1 VRFDQ
6 PLERDPARARAAAWW
21 LALGLVAL
29 AGYRALALAVADLP
43 LHFDEAQYWGWSRAL
58 EWGYYSKP
66 PMIAVAIRAATAVC
80 GDGEVCVRAP
90 AYLGLALAAWFV
102 FLAVRRL
109 HGTRAGVLAAIA
121 FATLPAVSLGSWA
134 MTTDVPLVL
143 FWSIGLYCF
152 VRAME
157 QDSVRWWLATGL
169 AGGLG
174 LLSKYTMAMFGVSVA
189 AYLLWE
195 PTLRRRLRS
204 WKPWLAA
211 FLAFLVFAPNLWW
224 NAAMG
229 FPTFAHTAEI
239 SRLGRALVRPG
250 EFALF
255 VVGQLAV
262 FGPVLGVAL
271 FAAIVAVALGRAD
284 QRMRLWAAFTLPL
297 LAVVGLQAL
306 VARAN
311 LNWAA
316 PACVAGAA
324 LVVTF
329 LLAKARTRL
338 IVAAI
343 AVNAG
348 LGLALYHLVPAASA
362 LGLPPKFDVTLRL
375 QGWREL
381 GAAVREVL
389 AQHPGARLVGEDRRV
404 IAQMMYYARPHS
416 AGALAWDPDGRV
428 TDHYRLVA
436 SVAAAKGGPFVI
448 ATGADLRER
457 LARDFRGLKPLG
469 VVEAGGCPACRRSL
483 HLYFAEGFEG
493 YNR

>member
-1 VRFDQ
+1 MRLDL
-6 PLERDPARARAAAWW
+6 PLERDPAGTRTAAWW

-29 AGYRALALAVADLP
+29 AGYRALALAIADLP

-58 EWGYYSKP
+58 AWGYYSKP
-66 PMIAVAIRAATAVC
+66 PVIAVAVRAATAVC

-109 HGTRAGVLAAIA
+109 HGTRAGVLAAVA

-134 MTTDVPLVL
+134 MTTDAPLVL

-152 VRAME
+152 VRALE
-157 QDSVRWWLATGL
+157 RDSLGWWLATGL

-174 LLSKYTMAMFGVSVA
+174 LLSKYTMGVFAVSVA

-195 PTLRRRLRS
+195 PPLRRRLLS
-204 WKPWLAA
+204 WKLWLAA
-211 FLAFLVFAPNLWW
+211 LVALVVFAPNLWW
-224 NAAMG
+224 NAAWG
-229 FPTFAHTAEI
+229 FPTFTHTAEI
-239 SRLGRALVRPG
+239 SRLEHALVRPG

-262 FGPVLGVAL
+262 FGPILGAAL
-271 FAAIVAVALGRAD
+271 FAAIAAVVVGRAD
-284 QRMRLWAAFTLPL
+284 GRTRLWAAFTLPL
-297 LAVVGLQAL
+297 LAVVAVQAL

-316 PACVAGAA
+316 PACVAGTVLA
-324 LVVTF
+324 VTF
-329 LLAKARTRL
+329 LLDRARIRL
-338 IVAAI
+338 LVAGI
-343 AVNAG
+343 TVNAA

-381 GAAVREVL
+381 GAAVRETL
-389 AQHPGARLVGEDRRV
+389 ARHPGARLVGEDRRV
-404 IAQMMYYARPHS
+404 IAEMMYYARPQS
-416 AGALAWDPDGRV
+416 AGALAWGPDGRI

-436 SVAAAKGGPFVI
+436 NVAATKRGPFVI
-448 ATGADLRER
+448 ATGADLREQ
-457 LARDFRGLKPLG
+457 LARDFRGLVPLG
-469 VVEAGGCPACRRSL
+469 VVEGGGCPACRRSL
-483 HLYFAEGFEG
+483 HLYSAESFEG
-493 YNR
+493 YHR